1 MRVLVTGASG
11 FVGVNLVEALLA
23 RGHEVVAFSGDR
35 IPQGAA
41 LAGKLTELTGDV
53 CDSAALERLMREHR
67 IEAVWHGAAITAGA
81 EREKREASRIVEV
94 NLLATVRALEAAARA
109 GVRRFLYPSSSATYG
124 SSAFGGDGP
133 LDEDAPLR
141 PMNLY
146 GITKVAAEA
155 AVLRLAPAL
164 GLEACAGRINAVF
177 GPWERDTGLRDTLS
191 PHLQLAG
198 FTRDGK
204 EAVLARGAERDWVYA
219 PDVAQAF
226 VTMLEAKSV
235 PPVALNISMDRLWP
249 LETMARALPGLK
261 WRYANAGE
269 ASNLGYGGPVDRPR
283 RLLSPARFKE
293 LLGWAPAHSP
303 ESACADFARRISLC
317 PARQASTRSTPTRL
331 PWG

>member
-1 MRVLVTGASG
+1 MRILVTGASG

-23 RGHEVVAFSGDR
+23 RGHEVAAMSLDAYPGPGRVTEIPGDTTDTT
-35 IPQGAA
+35 
-41 LAGKLTELTGDV
+41 L
-53 CDSAALERLMREHR
+53 LEHVMREHR
-67 IEAVWHGAAITAGA
+67 VEAVWHGAAITAGA

-109 GVRRFLYPSSSATYG
+109 GVRRFLYPSSSAVYG
-124 SSAFGGDGP
+124 NTAFGGEGP
-133 LDEDAPLR
+133 VDEDAPLR

-198 FTRDGK
+198 FARQGK

-219 PDVAQAF
+219 PDVADAF
-226 VTMLEAKSV
+226 VAMLEAKAV
-235 PPVALNISMDRLWP
+235 PPVAMNISMDRLWP
-249 LETMARALPGLK
+249 LEIMARALPALK
-261 WRYANAGE
+261 WRYAKDGE
-269 ASNLGYGGPVDRPR
+269 ETNLGYGGPIDRPR
-283 RLLSPARFKE
+283 RALPSSRIREVLGWSPAH
-293 LLGWAPAHSP
+293 AP
-303 ESACADFARRISLC
+303 ESACADFARRL
-317 PARQASTRSTPTRL
+317 A
-331 PWG
+331 

>member
-11 FVGVNLVEALLA
+11 FVGLNLAIALLA
-23 RGHEVVAFSGDR
+23 RGHQVVAFSGDR
-35 IPQGAA
+35 IPEGAPRS
-41 LAGKLTELTGDV
+41 GNLTELTGDV
-53 CDSAALERLMREHR
+53 CDSAALESLMREHR

-81 EREKREASRIVEV
+81 EREKREARRILEV
-94 NLLATVRALEAAARA
+94 NLVATVGALEAAARA
-109 GVRRFLYPSSSATYG
+109 GVRRFLYPSSSAVYG
-124 SSAFGGDGP
+124 RTAFGGEGP

-164 GLEACAGRINAVF
+164 GVEACAGRINAVF

-198 FTRDGK
+198 IAKQGK

-219 PDVAQAF
+219 PDAADAF
-226 VTMLEAKSV
+226 VAMLEARSV
-235 PPVALNISMDRLWP
+235 PPVALNISMERLWP

-269 ASNLGYGGPVDRPR
+269 ASNLGYGGPIDRPR

-303 ESACADFARRISLC
+303 ESACADFARRL
-317 PARQASTRSTPTRL
+317 A
-331 PWG
+331 

>member
-23 RGHEVVAFSGDR
+23 RGHEVVAMSLDAYPGPGRTTEIRGDTTDT
-35 IPQGAA
+35 A
-41 LAGKLTELTGDV
+41 LV
-53 CDSAALERLMREHR
+53 ERVLGEHR
-67 IEAVWHGAAITAGA
+67 VEAVWHGAAITAGA

-94 NLLATVRALEAAARA
+94 NLLATVRAVEAAARA
-109 GVRRFLYPSSSATYG
+109 GVRRFVYPSSSAVYG
-124 SSAFGGDGP
+124 STAFDSAGP
-133 LDEDAPLR
+133 VDEDAPLR

-198 FTRDGK
+198 FAREGK
-204 EAVLARGAERDWVYA
+204 EAVLARGADRDWVYA
-219 PDVAQAF
+219 PDVAEAF
-226 VTMLEAKSV
+226 VAMLEAKSV
-235 PPVALNISMDRLWP
+235 PAEAMNISAAGLWP
-249 LETMARALPGLK
+249 LETMARALPKLK

-269 ASNLGYGGPVDRPR
+269 ASNLGYGGPIDRPR
-283 RLLSPARFKE
+283 RALPPGRIKKK
-293 LLGWAPAHSP
+293 LGWAPAHTP
-303 ESACADFARRISLC
+303 ESACAAFARRL
-317 PARQASTRSTPTRL
+317 A
-331 PWG
+331 